1 MNILRSAQLSRTV
14 GHCYGYEIKNKN
26 SSKNHDCMGMGQ
38 AHLSSVQRYGHLQ
51 NLYFCPMEGID
62 KPLDASKFPGLSK
75 PCLAKQKK
83 IFLL

>member
-1 MNILRSAQLSRTV
+1 
-14 GHCYGYEIKNKN
+14 
-26 SSKNHDCMGMGQ
+26 MGMGQ